1 MIGAMALGSQGG
13 VRARK
18 KARATPQIL
27 QIEAVECGATCLSI
41 ILAHHGRWVTLEEM
55 RVAAG
60 VSRDGTKASNLL
72 KAARSY
78 GLNAKGFRKEVGNL
92 ADVPWPAILHWNF
105 NHFVVLEGIRGKK
118 VHINDPAS
126 GRRTVSIDELAE
138 AFTGVVLAFEPSED
152 FRPAG
157 EPPLALPLMMERLGG
172 SKKGLLFVL
181 LASLALV
188 VPGVA
193 VPVFTRAFID
203 TILVAQQEDWLLP
216 FALALLVVLALRG
229 LATALQQAGLRRLEM
244 KQVVVPSSKLLWHML
259 LLPAEFY
266 AQRHPG
272 ELSGRLSANERVADL
287 LSGRLSSAV
296 FNLISLFAY
305 AAIMWMM
312 NPLLA
317 GWMFA
322 IQLLYGVVIHQG
334 GKVQR
339 TQSTKLGVE
348 MGSLLAATLGPIR
361 AIETLKASNMEAQAY
376 RRWTG
381 LHSKVL
387 GTRARLAQA
396 QTLINAIPGL
406 IQALANVLVLVVGAI
421 SVMNGHMS
429 LGTLVAF
436 QGIARNFNAPMLEL
450 VGLAGQIQT
459 IRADL
464 IKIADINR
472 AKRIA
477 EGDPSVVPSSSRVEL
492 DGISFGYSPLDPP
505 LIQDFS
511 LHLKPGARVAL
522 VGGSGSGKTT
532 VGRMIAGLQQPWS
545 GEIRIGGVN
554 AQRLTQARRSQ
565 VIGYVDQEVFL
576 FEGTVRDN
584 LTLWDDTIPQD
595 ALISALSDAAILDDV
610 LMRPGQLDARVAE
623 GGLNFSGGQRQRLEL
638 ARVLS
643 TNPSLI
649 VLDEATAAL
658 DPVTEKQIDDNLRRR
673 GCGCL
678 IIAHRL
684 STVRDC
690 DEIVVMSRG
699 RIVERGDHDTL
710 MRLNGEYA
718 GLVRGGA

>member
-1 MIGAMALGSQGG
+1 
-13 VRARK
+13 
-18 KARATPQIL
+18 
-27 QIEAVECGATCLSI
+27 
-41 ILAHHGRWVTLEEM
+41 
-55 RVAAG
+55 
-60 VSRDGTKASNLL
+60 
-72 KAARSY
+72 
-78 GLNAKGFRKEVGNL
+78 
-92 ADVPWPAILHWNF
+92 
-105 NHFVVLEGIRGKK
+105 
-118 VHINDPAS
+118 
-126 GRRTVSIDELAE
+126 
-138 AFTGVVLAFEPSED
+138 
-152 FRPAG
+152 
-157 EPPLALPLMMERLGG
+157 
-172 SKKGLLFVL
+172 
-181 LASLALV
+181 
-188 VPGVA
+188 
-193 VPVFTRAFID
+193 
-203 TILVAQQEDWLLP
+203 
-216 FALALLVVLALRG
+216 
-229 LATALQQAGLRRLEM
+229 M

-296 FNLISLFAY
+296 FNLTSLFAY

-348 MGSLLAATLGPIR
+348 MGTLARRHARTDPGHRDPEGVQHGGPGLSSVDR
-361 AIETLKASNMEAQAY
+361 AAQQGA
-376 RRWTG
+376 RHQGAPGPGADPDQR
-381 LHSKVL
+381 HSRV
-387 GTRARLAQA
+387 
-396 QTLINAIPGL
+396 L

-421 SVMNGHMS
+421 GVMKGHMS

-436 QGIARNFNAPMLEL
+436 QGLARNFNAPMLEL

-464 IKIADINR
+464 VKIADVNR

-477 EGDPSVVPSSSRVEL
+477 EGDPSVVPASSRVEL
-492 DGISFGYSPLDPP
+492 DGVSFGYSPLDTP

-511 LHLKPGARVAL
+511 LQLKPGARVAL

-554 AQRLTQARRSQ
+554 AQTLTQARRSQ

-643 TNPSLI
+643 ANPSLI